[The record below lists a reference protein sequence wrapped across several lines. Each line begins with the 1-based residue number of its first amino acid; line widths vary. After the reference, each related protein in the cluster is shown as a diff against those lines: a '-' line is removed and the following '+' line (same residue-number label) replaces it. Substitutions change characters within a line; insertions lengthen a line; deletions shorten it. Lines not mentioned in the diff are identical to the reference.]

1 MKKLILFFSFLFLIT
16 ESFSQDLSDTTSTN
30 KTDNGVYI
38 KPKIYK
44 TNILTYGKSKFIKGY
59 LVNLS
64 DSGVALSSSP
74 VPLNLEKNGDLF
86 SVYNYDQLRQ
96 VTVRR
101 KASTVRG
108 LGYGAL
114 IGFGIGAIAGLASGD
129 DPSGWFAYTAE
140 QKAIVAGVL
149 GIPVGAV
156 IGVIAGAVAHK
167 TFIIGG
173 SKDNY
178 KAMRESLLN
187 K

>member
-1 MKKLILFFSFLFLIT
+1 M
-16 ESFSQDLSDTTSTN
+16 
-30 KTDNGVYI
+30 
-38 KPKIYK
+38 
-44 TNILTYGKSKFIKGY
+44 
-59 LVNLS
+59 
-64 DSGVALSSSP
+64 ALSSSP
-74 VPLNLEKNGDLF
+74 VPLNLENGDLF

>member
-140 QKAIVAGVL
+140 QKGNSRRCFGNTGRSRYWGYCRSRCTQNIHHWWEQRQL
-149 GIPVGAV
+149 
-156 IGVIAGAVAHK
+156 
-167 TFIIGG
+167 
-173 SKDNY
+173 
-178 KAMRESLLN
+178 
-187 K
+187 